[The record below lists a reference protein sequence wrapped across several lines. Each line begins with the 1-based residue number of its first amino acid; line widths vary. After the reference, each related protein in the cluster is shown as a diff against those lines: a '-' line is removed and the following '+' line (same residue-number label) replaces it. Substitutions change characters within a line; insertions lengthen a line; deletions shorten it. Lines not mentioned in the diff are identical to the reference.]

1 MKTFKDFISEMG
13 SRKVNK
19 KFMTTV
25 KNLKDFD
32 PATYIKNNQLMPG
45 SGIDKKLPP
54 KGGA

>member
-1 MKTFKDFISEMG
+1 MMKTFKDFISEMG
-13 SRKVNK
+13 SKKK

-32 PATYIKNNQLMPG
+32 PATYLKNNQLMPG

-54 KGGA
+54 KGGV

>member
-13 SRKVNK
+13 SKKVNK
-19 KFMTTV
+19 KIITPV

-32 PATYIKNNQLMPG
+32 PATFIRNNQLMPG

-54 KGGA
+54 KGGV